1 MLERKATRRSDT
13 LITYEDFEKVHIR
26 TGTVLRAE
34 PFPEAR
40 NPAIKL
46 WIDFGELGVK
56 QSSARIT
63 KRYRPETLVGRQVL
77 AVTNFPP
84 LRVAGFKSEV
94 LVLGV
99 VVGEDDVVLLNVDAP
114 VPNGL
119 RIS

>member
-1 MLERKATRRSDT
+1 MGETP
-13 LITYEDFEKVHIR
+13 ITYADFEKVHIR

-40 NPAIKL
+40 NPALKL

-63 KRYRPETLVGRQVL
+63 RRYRPGNLVGRQVL
-77 AVTNFPP
+77 AVTNFRP

-99 VVGEDDVVLLNVDAP
+99 VTGDDDVVLLNIDAR

>member
-1 MLERKATRRSDT
+1 M
-13 LITYEDFEKVHIR
+13 ITYEDFEKVHIR

-56 QSSARIT
+56 QSSARII